1 MKNLLLKL
9 ANDESVLPLILILVA
24 SLVIVGVFLVEIY
37 VEFYLQI
44 T

>member
-1 MKNLLLKL
+1 MKNLLSKL
-9 ANDESVLPLILILVA
+9 ANDESLLPLILILFA

>member
-1 MKNLLLKL
+1 MKNLLSKF
-9 ANDESVLPLILILVA
+9 AKDESLLPLILILISSA
-24 SLVIVGVFLVEIY
+24 VIVGVFLVEIY